1 MLRICTKPPVYNGIL
16 AYFEHYLEEDIKLDE
31 LSPNDWNTLR
41 KIHAFL
47 EEIRETTKA
56 LESDTSTLGKVLPAM
71 DFILERFEQ
80 SKDEYKDDPIM
91 APMFNSGWA
100 KMEKYY
106 ALTDESPAYIAAL
119 VLRPSYKWNYITT
132 QWKAEWVTKARQAM
146 LDLWTREYKPKD
158 STIPTS
164 SCSSTSTN
172 KFTIWARKHEVST
185 TFDDEY
191 ARYCA
196 SDIIP
201 VSDSLAWWLE
211 ATQQQT
217 YPNLSQ
223 MAIDFL
229 SIPAMSA
236 APERCFSSTKETITD
251 KRNKL
256 GSEVIQA
263 FECLKSWYKLKE
275 FKANSFLE
283 DILEAQLQALDD
295 SEGRENRD

>member
-1 MLRICTKPPVYNGIL
+1 MDF
-16 AYFEHYLEEDIKLDE
+16 A
-31 LSPNDWNTLR
+31 R
-41 KIHAFL
+41 KIA
-47 EEIRETTKA
+47 
-56 LESDTSTLGKVLPAM
+56 
-71 DFILERFEQ
+71 
-80 SKDEYKDDPIM
+80 
-91 APMFNSGWA
+91 
-100 KMEKYY
+100 
-106 ALTDESPAYIAAL
+106 
-119 VLRPSYKWNYITT
+119 
-132 QWKAEWVTKARQAM
+132 
-146 LDLWTREYKPKD
+146 LDLWTGEYKPKY
-158 STIPTS
+158 STIS
-164 SCSSTSTN
+164 SSSHSSASTN

-185 TFDDEY
+185 NFDDEY

-211 ATQQQT
+211 LTQQRT

-236 APERCFSSTKETITD
+236 APERCFSATKETITD

-275 FKANSFLE
+275 FKSNSFLE
-283 DILEAQLQALDD
+283 DI
-295 SEGRENRD
+295 